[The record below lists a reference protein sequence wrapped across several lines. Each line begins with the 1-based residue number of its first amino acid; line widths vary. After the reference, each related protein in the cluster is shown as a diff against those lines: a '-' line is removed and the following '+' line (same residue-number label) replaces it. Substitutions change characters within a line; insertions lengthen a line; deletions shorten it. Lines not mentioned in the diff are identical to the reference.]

1 MATYLIENDFQ
12 ITRQEGDIA
21 DIVFVVQ
28 NTLLLTGMTVKFQVF
43 NSKGEILID
52 KVSPTNITVVSQQI
66 TIPLL
71 QADTQ
76 SLKGSMTWECELTGT
91 GKRITIGKGIF
102 LLVNTRIA

>member
-1 MATYLIENDFQ
+1 MATYLIKNDFT

-28 NTLLLTGMTVKFQVF
+28 DTLLISGMTVKFQVF
-43 NSKGEILID
+43 KSRTVVID
-52 KVSPTNITVVSQQI
+52 KVSPTTITVVGQTI

-76 SLKGSMTWECELTGT
+76 DLKGTLTWELELTST
-91 GKRITIGKGIF
+91 GKRITIGKGNFVI
-102 LLVNTRIA
+102 VNTDIA